1 MESRKALA
9 RKKDNDVLKDMVG
22 RAKSLKV
29 IPEELSLLVHRIAHG
44 DPPAKGDSELDTKET
59 LQDPRRLS
67 SQIRWVKYGS
77 FPFWPGRF
85 FPKWVREIGI
95 YCTCW
100 WYSLCN
106 FQYRQHYENTFSYNF
121 EG

>member
-44 DPPAKGDSELDTKET
+44 DPPAKGDSELDTKGT
-59 LQDPRRLS
+59 WNLYLLYMLA
-67 SQIRWVKYGS
+67 VL
-77 FPFWPGRF
+77 
-85 FPKWVREIGI
+85 VV
-95 YCTCW
+95 
-100 WYSLCN
+100 
-106 FQYRQHYENTFSYNF
+106 
-121 EG
+121 